1 MRALILSLFFAI
13 PAFAEPIK
21 YELVPDPESIS
32 FTYSFDERD
41 FTGYFPTYTADI
53 ALDWDRAANSSLDVE
68 IQTGDASAGFIFASQ
83 TLRGPEMLWSQKYP
97 AMRFVSTDA
106 RAVEG
111 GATITGDL
119 TIRDVTK
126 PVTLQVKLFR
136 AAGTQPG
143 ERDNLKFVA
152 TTSLSRSAFG
162 ANGYPK
168 LVDDE
173 LGITINGQIKRIE

>member
-1 MRALILSLFFAI
+1 MRALILSFFFAI

-83 TLRGPEMLWSQKYP
+83 TLRGPGWVNQLMGMGIKRVCRKIGGQN
-97 AMRFVSTDA
+97 A
-106 RAVEG
+106 AV
-111 GATITGDL
+111 T
-119 TIRDVTK
+119 
-126 PVTLQVKLFR
+126 
-136 AAGTQPG
+136 
-143 ERDNLKFVA
+143 
-152 TTSLSRSAFG
+152 
-162 ANGYPK
+162 
-168 LVDDE
+168 VDDIGAKGLNRRSGGGQNRLLR
-173 LGITINGQIKRIE
+173 LGSG